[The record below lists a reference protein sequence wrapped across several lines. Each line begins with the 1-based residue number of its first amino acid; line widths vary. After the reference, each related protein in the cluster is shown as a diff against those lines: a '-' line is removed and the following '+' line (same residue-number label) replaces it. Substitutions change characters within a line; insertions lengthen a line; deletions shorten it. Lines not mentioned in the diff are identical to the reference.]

1 MSSIFSKIIS
11 KQIPADILYED
22 DLCMAF
28 RDINPQAPTHFLVI
42 PKKEIQS
49 MADLTADDQ
58 VIVGQ
63 CLIVAAQVASEE
75 GLANGYR
82 LIANTLEDG
91 GQEVPHLH
99 FHILGGRKLNWP
111 PG

>member
-1 MSSIFSKIIS
+1 MTYAWLFVTSILKLQHI
-11 KQIPADILYED
+11 
-22 DLCMAF
+22 
-28 RDINPQAPTHFLVI
+28 FLVI

-63 CLIVAAQVASEE
+63 CLVLAAQVASEE

-82 LIANTLEDG
+82 LIANALEDG
-91 GQEVPHLH
+91 GREVPRLH
-99 FHILGGRKLNWP
+99 FHILGGRKLSWP